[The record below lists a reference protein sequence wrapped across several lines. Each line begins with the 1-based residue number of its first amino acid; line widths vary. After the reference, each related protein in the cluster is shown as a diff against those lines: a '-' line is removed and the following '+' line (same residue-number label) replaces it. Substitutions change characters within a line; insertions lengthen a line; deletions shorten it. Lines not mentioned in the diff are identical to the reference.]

1 MRSRLDCGNAVLV
14 GLSTASS
21 SDGVECGG
29 RADLFP
35 GIRRPCRADAVV
47 SLHWSRVPE
56 RIAHK
61 VAALTYKVIR
71 DIAPRHLGP
80 LVRVADLGRLNME
93 KWRTKF
99 DYYVL
104 LYYVNVR
111 KMPLLSCLYA
121 MIYKR
126 SRSRVKGQG
135 HSKKTSSDREIIAH
149 FWEIGVAESNGNVR
163 ILIGSR

>member
-1 MRSRLDCGNAVLV
+1 MLVVALMRSRLDCGNAVLV

-21 SDGVECGG
+21 SDAVECGG

-111 KMPLLSCLYA
+111 KNATVIMFVCDDLQTFKVKSQ
-121 MIYKR
+121 R
-126 SRSRVKGQG
+126 SRSQQ
-135 HSKKTSSDREIIAH
+135 E
-149 FWEIGVAESNGNVR
+149 NVV
-163 ILIGSR
+163 GSRNYCSLLGNRSCWI